1 MDLSKTPEPIRVLLV
16 EDEFLIREWI
26 AQALT
31 EQGFA
36 VKTAGNA
43 TEALHQIAFGP
54 VDILLTDINLPGTM
68 DGAVL
73 ARRMREL
80 KPDLPVIYASARA
93 RLLEQGDRVP
103 GSLLLP
109 KPYDP
114 ATLVRLLLAALRGG
128 RRAIPTAA
136 PAAASAAALEP
147 A

>member
-16 EDEFLIREWI
+16 EDEFLIRDWI

-43 TEALHQIAFGP
+43 TEALRQIACGP
-54 VDILLTDINLPGTM
+54 IDVLLTDINLPGPM

-114 ATLVRLLLAALRGG
+114 ATLVRLLLAAFRGG
-128 RRAIPTAA
+128 THIPTPA